1 MTVLQLGST
10 HAAHLSL
17 IAVDNQIESF
27 QASLQKGVN
36 LQATPICG
44 SDFFLRAPLSDRHCT
59 CDSSLLCKDCNMWH
73 DAAEEENLHWIALFY
88 ETRAAYEFGGACG
101 PFVVHLI

>member
-1 MTVLQLGST
+1 MQPIYRSLLLIIRLRAFRLLCKKVLTCRL
-10 HAAHLSL
+10 
-17 IAVDNQIESF
+17 
-27 QASLQKGVN
+27 LQSV
-36 LQATPICG
+36 
-44 SDFFLRAPLSDRHCT
+44 APLSDRHCT